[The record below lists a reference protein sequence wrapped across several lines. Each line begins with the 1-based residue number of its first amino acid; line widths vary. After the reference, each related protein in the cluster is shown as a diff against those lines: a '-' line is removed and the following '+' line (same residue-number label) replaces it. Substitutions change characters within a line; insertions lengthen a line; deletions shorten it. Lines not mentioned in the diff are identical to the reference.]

1 MNLAQSDCR
10 LEKTKVK
17 QLIMYN
23 AIQKTLIFLI
33 VTLGLYAGYA
43 QARPISTQALI
54 GAHGQSYSKADFQTA
69 LASEEL
75 KTQLEEMGVDPE
87 QLNDRIAS
95 LTADEIVKLNA
106 ELEQQPAGGIVGAL
120 VTVFAVLVVTDMLCA
135 TNVFTFVKCIN

>member
-1 MNLAQSDCR
+1 
-10 LEKTKVK
+10 VK
-17 QLIMYN
+17 QFIVYN

-33 VTLGLYAGYA
+33 VTSGLYASYA
-43 QARPISTQALI
+43 QARPIPTQALI
-54 GAHGQSYSKADFQTA
+54 GSHGHSYSKADIQTA

-95 LTADEIVKLNA
+95 LTASEIVKLNA

-120 VTVFAVLVVTDMLCA
+120 ATVFAVLVVTDMMCA
-135 TNVFTFVKCIN
+135 TNVFTFVKCVN